1 MVLFMP
7 AIISRWGNSLAVRI
21 PVTVAEKAKI
31 SEGDSV
37 EVSVSRQGRL
47 IVESVR
53 KEVDFGAL
61 YDQITPANRFEE
73 VRTGTARGSEIVEW

>member
-1 MVLFMP
+1 MP

-21 PVTVAEKAKI
+21 PVNVAEKAKI
-31 SEGDSV
+31 SEGDAV

-53 KEVDFGAL
+53 KEIDFGAL
-61 YDQITPANRFEE
+61 YDQITPAHRFEE
-73 VRTGTARGSEIVEW
+73 IVTGSARGSEVVEW

>member
-1 MVLFMP
+1 MSTV
-7 AIISRWGNSLAVRI
+7 ISRWGNSLAVRI

-47 IVESVR
+47 IIESVR
-53 KEVDFGAL
+53 KEIDFGAL

>member
-1 MVLFMP
+1 MS
-7 AIISRWGNSLAVRI
+7 AIISRWGNSLAIRI

-37 EVSVSRQGRL
+37 EVSVSRPGRL

-53 KEVDFGAL
+53 KEIDFGAL
-61 YDQITPANRFEE
+61 YDQIKPANRFEE
-73 VRTGTARGSEIVEW
+73 VQTGSARGSEIVEW

>member
-1 MVLFMP
+1 MP

-21 PVTVAEKAKI
+21 PVSVAEKAKI
-31 SEGDSV
+31 SEGDAV

-53 KEVDFGAL
+53 KEIDFGAL
-61 YDQITPANRFEE
+61 YDQITPAKRFEE
-73 VRTGTARGSEIVEW
+73 IVTGSARGSEVVEW

>member
-1 MVLFMP
+1 MSAV
-7 AIISRWGNSLAVRI
+7 ISRWGNSLAVRI

-73 VRTGTARGSEIVEW
+73 IGTGGARGSEIVEW

>member
-1 MVLFMP
+1 MP

-21 PVTVAEKAKI
+21 PVSVAEKAKI
-31 SEGDSV
+31 SEGDAV

-53 KEVDFGAL
+53 KEIDFGAL

-73 VRTGTARGSEIVEW
+73 IVTGSARGSEVVEW